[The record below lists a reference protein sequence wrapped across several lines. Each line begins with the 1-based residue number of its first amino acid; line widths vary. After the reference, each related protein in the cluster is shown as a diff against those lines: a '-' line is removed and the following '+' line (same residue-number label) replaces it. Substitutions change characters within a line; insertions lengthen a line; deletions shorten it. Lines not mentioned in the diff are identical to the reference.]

1 MQRWIVKYFLQA
13 RSLQGTRLDLDMP
26 IFCEDQRLL
35 QIVICDVQR
44 RAIEGK
50 VAVSVVANINFL
62 VARITPVIPSEPS
75 TIRNVGSCATLDG
88 HAAVANASPICLN
101 AVLDADLLID
111 RQPVLVAPE
120 PNHRPV
126 NQLRQ
131 LLRWNLIP
139 ILKRRVRPVM

>member
-13 RSLQGTRLDLDMP
+13 RSLQRTRLDLDMP

-62 VARITPVIPSEPS
+62 VARVTPVIPSEPS
-75 TIRNVGSCATLDG
+75 TIRNVGNCATLDG
-88 HAAVANASPICLN
+88 HAAVANASPIGLN
-101 AVLDADLLID
+101 ALHDAELLVD
-111 RQPVLVAPE
+111 REPVLVAPK
-120 PNHRPV
+120 PNHRPM
-126 NQLRQ
+126 NQLRK
-131 LLRWNLIP
+131 LLCWNLVP

>member
-1 MQRWIVKYFLQA
+1 
-13 RSLQGTRLDLDMP
+13 MP
-26 IFCEDQRLL
+26 IFCQNQRSL
-35 QIVICDVQR
+35 QIVICDAQR

-50 VAVSVVANINFL
+50 VAISVVANINFL

-101 AVLDADLLID
+101 ALHDAELLVD
-111 RQPVLVAPE
+111 REPVLVAPQ
-120 PNHRPV
+120 PNHPPP
-126 NQLRQ
+126 NHLPH
-131 LLRWNLIP
+131 LLSWNLIP